1 MLGFDT
7 LSDAPLSGLTGAQP
21 VAIALTQVNGTGSVG
36 TVVPNSDTALTAVNG
51 TGSVGSFFATIN
63 TALTQVVG
71 TGSVGL
77 VSPALSISLTQVIGT
92 GSLGSVALTRSVGV
106 TQVTGTGTL
115 GTVIPNTS
123 VLLSNVTGTG
133 SVGSVNI
140 THTNPLTNV
149 FGTGSVG
156 TVVYTSIIN
165 VALTGVSGI
174 GSVGSLGSS
183 IIINVA
189 ITGVSGTGSVGNL
202 GSSIFRD
209 IWTENGLVVNTGL
222 ISEPSIEWI
231 TDPTVPYSGVISI
244 SPPAGSVVN
253 QWTPVTLYASIG
265 PPNSVQMVTVPDV
278 VGQQS
283 YQARTAC
290 FTAGLLVDNYVWYD
304 TNGVVDPGY
313 VVSQSLTPGAIV
325 VFGTL
330 ITLTV
335 SNG

>member
-1 MLGFDT
+1 MLGFD
-7 LSDAPLSGLTGAQP
+7 PLSSAPISALPGGQAI
-21 VAIALTQVNGTGSVG
+21 AIALTRVNGTGSVG
-36 TVVPNSDTALTAVNG
+36 TVVPNSNIALTAVNG

-106 TQVTGTGTL
+106 TQVTGTGIL

-123 VLLSNVTGTG
+123 VLLSNVT
-133 SVGSVNI
+133 
-140 THTNPLTNV
+140 
-149 FGTGSVG
+149 GTGSVG

-165 VALTGVSGI
+165 VALTGVSGT
-174 GSVGSLGSS
+174 GSVGNLGSS

-189 ITGVSGTGSVGNL
+189 ITGVSGTGSVGSL

>member
-7 LSDAPLSGLTGAQP
+7 LSNAPLSGLTGGQP
-21 VAIALTQVNGTGSVG
+21 VAIGLTQVNGTGSVG
-36 TVVPNSDTALTAVNG
+36 TVIAVKSLVLALTGVSG

-133 SVGSVNI
+133 SVGTVGAVLILNGVTGTGSVGSVNI

-149 FGTGSVG
+149 FGT
-156 TVVYTSIIN
+156 
-165 VALTGVSGI
+165 

>member
-1 MLGFDT
+1 MLGFD
-7 LSDAPLSGLTGAQP
+7 PLSSAPISALPGGQAI
-21 VAIALTQVNGTGSVG
+21 AIALTQVFGTGSVG
-36 TVVPNSDTALTAVNG
+36 TVVYTSIINVALTG
-51 TGSVGSFFATIN
+51 
-63 TALTQVVG
+63 
-71 TGSVGL
+71 
-77 VSPALSISLTQVIGT
+77 VSGT

-133 SVGSVNI
+133 SVG
-140 THTNPLTNV
+140 
-149 FGTGSVG
+149 

-174 GSVGSLGSS
+174 GSVGSLVISR
-183 IIINVA
+183 IINVA

>member
-1 MLGFDT
+1 MLGFD
-7 LSDAPLSGLTGAQP
+7 PLSSAPISALPGGQAI
-21 VAIALTQVNGTGSVG
+21 AIALTQVNGTGSVG
-36 TVVPNSDTALTAVNG
+36 TVIAVKAFVLALTGVSG
-51 TGSVGSFFATIN
+51 TGSVGTVNPTNSV
-63 TALTQVVG
+63 ALTQVVG

-92 GSLGSVALTRSVGV
+92 GSLGSVALTRFVGV
-106 TQVTGTGTL
+106 TQVT
-115 GTVIPNTS
+115 
-123 VLLSNVTGTG
+123 
-133 SVGSVNI
+133 
-140 THTNPLTNV
+140 
-149 FGTGSVG
+149 GTGSVG
-156 TVVYTSIIN
+156 TVVYTPIIN
-165 VALTGVSGI
+165 VALTGVSGT

>member
-7 LSDAPLSGLTGAQP
+7 LSNAPLSGLTGAQP

-51 TGSVGSFFATIN
+51 TGSVGTVTTSSNVTA
-63 TALTQVVG
+63 ALTNVVG

-133 SVGSVNI
+133 SVG
-140 THTNPLTNV
+140 
-149 FGTGSVG
+149 

-165 VALTGVSGI
+165 VAITGVSGI

-189 ITGVSGTGSVGNL
+189 LTGVSGTGSVGSL

>member
-1 MLGFDT
+1 MLGFD
-7 LSDAPLSGLTGAQP
+7 PLSSAPISALPGGQAI
-21 VAIALTQVNGTGSVG
+21 AIALTRVNGTGSVG
-36 TVVPNSDTALTAVNG
+36 TVVPNSNIALTAVNG

-106 TQVTGTGTL
+106 TQVTGTGIL

-133 SVGSVNI
+133 SVG
-140 THTNPLTNV
+140 
-149 FGTGSVG
+149 
-156 TVVYTSIIN
+156 TVVYTS
-165 VALTGVSGI
+165 
-174 GSVGSLGSS
+174 
-183 IIINVA
+183 IINVA

>member
-1 MLGFDT
+1 MLGFD
-7 LSDAPLSGLTGAQP
+7 PLSSAPISALPGGQAI
-21 VAIALTQVNGTGSVG
+21 AIALTRVNGTGSVG
-36 TVVPNSDTALTAVNG
+36 TVIAVKGLVLALTGVSG
-51 TGSVGSFFATIN
+51 TGSVGTVKPTN
-63 TALTQVVG
+63 
-71 TGSVGL
+71 
-77 VSPALSISLTQVIGT
+77 
-92 GSLGSVALTRSVGV
+92 SVALT
-106 TQVTGTGTL
+106 Q
-115 GTVIPNTS
+115 
-123 VLLSNVTGTG
+123 
-133 SVGSVNI
+133 
-140 THTNPLTNV
+140 V

-165 VALTGVSGI
+165 VA
-174 GSVGSLGSS
+174 
-183 IIINVA
+183 
-189 ITGVSGTGSVGNL
+189 ITGVSGTGSVGSL

>member
-7 LSDAPLSGLTGAQP
+7 LSDSPLSGLTGAQP

-36 TVVPNSDTALTAVNG
+36 TGVPNSDTALTAVNG
-51 TGSVGSFFATIN
+51 TGSVGSFFATID

-92 GSLGSVALTRSVGV
+92 GSLGSVALTRSLAV

-133 SVGSVNI
+133 SVGTVGPVFILNGVTGTGSVGSVNI

-149 FGTGSVG
+149 KGTGLVG
-156 TVVYTSIIN
+156 TVVYTP
-165 VALTGVSGI
+165 
-174 GSVGSLGSS
+174 
-183 IIINVA
+183 IINVA
-189 ITGVSGTGSVGNL
+189 ITGVSGTGSVGSL

-244 SPPAGSVVN
+244 SPSAGSVVN

-265 PPNSVQMVTVPDV
+265 PPTSVQMVTVPNV

>member
-1 MLGFDT
+1 
-7 LSDAPLSGLTGAQP
+7 
-21 VAIALTQVNGTGSVG
+21 V
-36 TVVPNSDTALTAVNG
+36 
-51 TGSVGSFFATIN
+51 FA
-63 TALTQVVG
+63 
-71 TGSVGL
+71 
-77 VSPALSISLTQVIGT
+77 
-92 GSLGSVALTRSVGV
+92 
-106 TQVTGTGTL
+106 
-115 GTVIPNTS
+115 
-123 VLLSNVTGTG
+123 TG
-133 SVGSVNI
+133 SVGSVTPSI
-140 THTNPLTNV
+140 SVALTGV

-156 TVVYTSIIN
+156 NVSVVTGAV
-165 VALTGVSGI
+165 VALTGVSGTGLVGTPIPNNAIPVTIVI
-174 GSVGSLGSS
+174 GTGTVATVIPSV
-183 IIINVA
+183 ITNVA
-189 ITGVSGTGSVGNL
+189 ITGVSGTGVIGSL

-244 SPPAGSVVN
+244 SPPAGSVVD

-265 PPNSVQMVTVPDV
+265 PPNSVQTVTVPNV

-313 VVSQSLTPGAIV
+313 VVSQSLTPGSTV

>member
-7 LSDAPLSGLTGAQP
+7 LSNAPLSGLTGAQP

-51 TGSVGSFFATIN
+51 TGSVGSFFATID
-63 TALTQVVG
+63 TALAQVVG

-133 SVGSVNI
+133 SVG
-140 THTNPLTNV
+140 
-149 FGTGSVG
+149 
-156 TVVYTSIIN
+156 TVVYTS
-165 VALTGVSGI
+165 
-174 GSVGSLGSS
+174 
-183 IIINVA
+183 IINVA
-189 ITGVSGTGSVGNL
+189 ITGVSGTGSVGSL